1 MNEPIDMERRMVIGS
16 SLVAIPA
23 LSACAAVPQSGAMRS
38 ERYDRGLKALQA
50 VGGAGYSATVKALER
65 VSPDF
70 ADLLV
75 ASTYG
80 DVIARPGL
88 SLRTR
93 ELVSVAAVSALG
105 KAPAALRFHIGG
117 MLETGWTPREVVETL
132 LHVLVYAGF
141 PAAQDAIDQAR
152 VVFRERGINIA
163 PTSGRPSG
171 DDWKQGV
178 LQLFRSG
185 GDEGLQVAQRA
196 IDVDSLRKDLDRLTV
211 EFAHGE
217 VWNRPDLSM
226 KDRAFATLAMAIAV
240 GNLDETVR
248 FYASSCLRLGW
259 TQEQLVELLMQMPT
273 YVGWPQALSSLAAFL
288 DGIEKAETTPAQ
300 SDFAVELAGSRT
312 QARSDADRYRAGLAA
327 LARISQSSGE
337 AVVASFSDIVPD
349 LGRYIV
355 EFSYADVFSRPGL
368 DLKTRELASVAALT
382 ASGRHA
388 DMTPIK
394 VHISA
399 ALNVGATQS
408 EVLEA
413 IMHVLPY
420 AGFSRVQ
427 AAEAI
432 ALEVFSARRG

>member
-1 MNEPIDMERRMVIGS
+1 MVIGR

-23 LSACAAVPQSGAMRS
+23 LSACAAIPQSGAMHR
-38 ERYDRGLKALQA
+38 ERYDRGLKALKT
-50 VGGAGYSATVKALER
+50 VGGSNYRATIEALER

-70 ADLLV
+70 AELLV

-80 DVIARPGL
+80 DVIARPEL

-93 ELVSVAAVSALG
+93 ELVSVAAISALG
-105 KAPAALRFHIGG
+105 KAPSALRFHIGG

-141 PAAQDAIDQAR
+141 PAAQHAIDQAR

-163 PTSGRPSG
+163 PMSGRTSG

-178 LQLFRSG
+178 LQLFLSG
-185 GDEGLQVAQRA
+185 GDEGLHLARRA
-196 IDVDSLRKDLDRLTV
+196 IDAGSLRTDLDRLTV

-240 GNLDETVR
+240 GNLDETIR
-248 FYASSCLRLGW
+248 FYASACLRLGW

-273 YVGWPQALSSLAAFL
+273 YVGWPQALSALAAVLEGFA
-288 DGIEKAETTPAQ
+288 KAETKHTK
-300 SDFAVELAGSRT
+300 SDSAEQLAGSRT
-312 QARSDADRYRAGLAA
+312 QTRSDADRYRAGLAA
-327 LARISQSSGE
+327 MGRISQSSGE
-337 AVVASFSDIVPD
+337 AVVASFNDIAPD

-368 DLKTRELASVAALT
+368 DLKTRELASLAAL
-382 ASGRHA
+382 AACGRHA
-388 DMTPIK
+388 DATPIK
-394 VHISA
+394 VHVNA
-399 ALNVGATQS
+399 ALNVGATQC

-413 IMHVLPY
+413 ILHVLPY

-427 AAEAI
+427 AAQAI
-432 ALEVFSARRG
+432 ALEVFNVRRA